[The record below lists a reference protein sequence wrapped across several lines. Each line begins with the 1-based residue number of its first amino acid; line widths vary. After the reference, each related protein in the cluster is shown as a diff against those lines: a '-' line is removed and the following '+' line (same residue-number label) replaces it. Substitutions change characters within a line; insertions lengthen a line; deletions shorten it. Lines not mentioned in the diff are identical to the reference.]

1 LGGRAA
7 GRAVEIWFQDEARI
21 GQQGTLTRIW
31 AKRGSRP
38 RGLRD
43 RRFDWAYLF
52 GAVCPARGVGAAL
65 VMPTVDADAMNKHL
79 AEISQ
84 CITPGAI
91 AVLVIDGAGWHRAGA
106 LNVPENI
113 VLLKL
118 PAYAPELNPVEASS
132 GHKPSFLTRIQSVR
146 MARWW
151 RLARSRRQ
159 LLFLRRTLRTY
170 QRLGFYP
177 FCRIMPRRICGIA
190 KGRRR
195 SASLNAVT
203 HVYAGAHPSNKLQ
216 PPLSCLL

>member
-1 LGGRAA
+1 LVREALGGRAA

-38 RGLRD
+38 RALRD
-43 RRFDWAYLF
+43 RRFAWAYLF

-118 PAYAPELNPVEASS
+118 PAYAPELNPVENIWEYLRSNEFGHQVWETYEAIVDACCDAWNGITKIPDLIKSIASR
-132 GHKPSFLTRIQSVR
+132 KWAEVRI
-146 MARWW
+146 
-151 RLARSRRQ
+151 
-159 LLFLRRTLRTY
+159 
-170 QRLGFYP
+170 
-177 FCRIMPRRICGIA
+177 
-190 KGRRR
+190 
-195 SASLNAVT
+195 
-203 HVYAGAHPSNKLQ
+203 
-216 PPLSCLL
+216 